1 MPIKFADIEWP
12 TTPRYWLADARVPVC
27 LLAQGT
33 TLSMPADAEGV
44 VVADLLI
51 DDGKVVRIER
61 SEHDRYDGVRVDLGG
76 RQV

>member
-1 MPIKFADIEWP
+1 
-12 TTPRYWLADARVPVC
+12 
-27 LLAQGT
+27 
-33 TLSMPADAEGV
+33 MPADAEGV

>member
-1 MPIKFADIEWP
+1 MWP
-12 TTPRYWLADARVPVC
+12 TTPRYWLADARVSSLFGWP
-27 LLAQGT
+27 GK

-51 DDGKVVRIER
+51 DDGKLVRIER
-61 SEHDRYDGVRVDLGG
+61 SGHDRYDGVRVDLGG